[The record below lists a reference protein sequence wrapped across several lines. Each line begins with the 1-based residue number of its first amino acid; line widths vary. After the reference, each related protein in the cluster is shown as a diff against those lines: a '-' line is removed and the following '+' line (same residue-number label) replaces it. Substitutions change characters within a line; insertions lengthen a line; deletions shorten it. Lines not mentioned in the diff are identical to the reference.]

1 MSNEDTPTVND
12 LRKILLDHG
21 HRIIEALKKEQSMSR
36 FQPDEPEVT
45 RDKHEE
51 EDDVERCPHG
61 YTLAWYET
69 RSQVCEDCK
78 YSQAE
83 LQASESVGK

>member
-1 MSNEDTPTVND
+1 MSN
-12 LRKILLDHG
+12 RW
-21 HRIIEALKKEQSMSR
+21 
-36 FQPDEPEVT
+36 QPDEPEVT

-51 EDDVERCPHG
+51 EEDVERCPHG

-78 YSQAE
+78 DSQAE
-83 LQASESVGK
+83 LQASEAVGK